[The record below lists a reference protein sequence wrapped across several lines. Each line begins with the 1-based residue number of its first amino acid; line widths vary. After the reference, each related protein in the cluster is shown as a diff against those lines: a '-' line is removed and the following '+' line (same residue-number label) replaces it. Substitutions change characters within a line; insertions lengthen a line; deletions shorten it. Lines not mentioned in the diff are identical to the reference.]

1 MHKYIEFSYE
11 KFGRMEVLILPEEN
25 RILFSDKFLRKCLDV
40 KNKELPWA
48 SDIWTDDD
56 VYVELCEVFEYIRYA
71 KVDKDTRWDFEEWIS
86 EVIMDC
92 SKLL

>member
-1 MHKYIEFSYE
+1 MRKYIEFNYE

-40 KNKELPWA
+40 KNKQLPWA
-48 SDIWTDDD
+48 SDIWSDDD
-56 VYVELCEVFEYIRYA
+56 SYVELFEVFEYIRYA
-71 KVDKDTRWDFEEWIS
+71 RADEETRNLFEEWIAD
-86 EVIMDC
+86 VIKDC